1 MFYTI
6 YKSKKREGLN
16 MKKIFKVIA
25 DINVLTKLKY
35 ELRIWEYDV
44 VTETA
49 QSFVLLSLDGEET
62 RVFKNKLFT
71 LKKTVHGIHGMH
83 ASLSC
88 TEEDLEKTIE
98 IVKEEVN
105 TTIQKHQSYL
115 EQILQLQQN
124 GPTIV
129 RKQVFVKPKTE

>member
-1 MFYTI
+1 
-6 YKSKKREGLN
+6 

-25 DINVLTKLKY
+25 DINVLTKQKY
-35 ELRIWEYDV
+35 ELRIWEYEIV
-44 VTETA
+44 KETA
-49 QSFVLLSLDGEET
+49 ESFVLLALDGEET
-62 RVFKNKLFT
+62 RFFKNKLFT

-83 ASLSC
+83 VSLSC

-98 IVKEEVN
+98 MVKGEIDK
-105 TTIQKHQSYL
+105 TTQKHQSYL

-129 RKQVFVKPKTE
+129 RKQVFVKPQAE

>member
-1 MFYTI
+1 
-6 YKSKKREGLN
+6 

-25 DINVLTKLKY
+25 DINVLTKQKY
-35 ELRIWEYDV
+35 ELRIWEYEIIK
-44 VTETA
+44 ETA

-62 RVFKNKLFT
+62 RVFKNKLFA

-88 TEEDLEKTIE
+88 TEEDLDKTIE
-98 IVKEEVN
+98 IVKEEIN
-105 TTIQKHQSYL
+105 KTIQKHQSHL

-129 RKQVFVKPKTE
+129 RKQVFVKPKAE